1 MYKAS
6 TNKQLSSS
14 NSNNIHEKKTKNIT
28 QIPNIMADTMA
39 YTMADIMADTMAKD
53 IMADTAYL
61 RNTLSLMG
69 ADDYKEQDGI
79 QIPPHIQ
86 KWREMSVLEKL
97 KAENANLKEQVQ
109 ALHRQQQLVEIGK
122 TRLLEIEGIIR
133 KQREQVASLKEEI
146 KSLEA

>member
-39 YTMADIMADTMAKD
+39 DTMADNA
-53 IMADTAYL
+53 TAYL

-79 QIPPHIQ
+79 PIPPHIQ
-86 KWREMSVLEKL
+86 KWREMSLLERL
-97 KAENANLKEQVQ
+97 QAENANLREQMQ
-109 ALHRQQQLVEIGK
+109 ALHRQQQLVEIGNI
-122 TRLLEIEGIIR
+122 RLLAVGHIIQE
-133 KQREQVASLKEEI
+133 QRAQVASLKEEI

>member
-39 YTMADIMADTMAKD
+39 DTAT
-53 IMADTAYL
+53 AYLRNTTDTAYL
-61 RNTLSLMG
+61 RNTFSLMG
-69 ADDYKEQDGI
+69 ADDYEEQDGI
-79 QIPPHIQ
+79 PIPPHIQ
-86 KWREMSVLEKL
+86 KWRKMYLLEKL
-97 KAENANLKEQVQ
+97 KAENANLREQVQ
-109 ALHRQQQLVEIGK
+109 ALRDHQQLVEIDNI
-122 TRLLEIEGIIR
+122 RLLEVGHIIQE
-133 KQREQVASLKEEI
+133 QRAQVALLKEEI

>member
-1 MYKAS
+1 
-6 TNKQLSSS
+6 
-14 NSNNIHEKKTKNIT
+14 
-28 QIPNIMADTMA
+28 MADTMA
-39 YTMADIMADTMAKD
+39 DTMADIMADTMAKD

-69 ADDYKEQDGI
+69 ADDYKEQDGTS
-79 QIPPHIQ
+79 IPPHIQ

-122 TRLLEIEGIIR
+122 TRLLAVGHIIQE
-133 KQREQVASLKEEI
+133 QRAQVALLKEEI

>member
-14 NSNNIHEKKTKNIT
+14 NSNKNIT
-28 QIPNIMADTMA
+28 QIPNIMS
-39 YTMADIMADTMAKD
+39 DIMADADIMAKD
-53 IMADTAYL
+53 IMAHTAHL
-61 RNTLSLMG
+61 RNTFSLMG
-69 ADDYKEQDGI
+69 ADDYKEQRGI
-79 QIPPHIQ
+79 PIPPHIQ
-86 KWREMSVLEKL
+86 KWREMSLLERL
-97 KAENANLKEQVQ
+97 QAENANLREQVQ
-109 ALHRQQQLVEIGK
+109 ALRDHQQLVEIGK